1 MRAPILLASVF
12 LILTTSGCIFG
23 GDATNTA
30 QQLAGVR
37 DSYISE
43 GLLAPTSLQTR
54 EQYRDEI
61 LPFRATINSVSGAE
75 GEALKA
81 YLNGSLS
88 LLAMVQATDD
98 ALLLIQKINFD
109 APDCGN
115 NSPLAKAIKLLDEAQ
130 THAEKTYENFTSV
143 QENSSM
149 ANELGAEYVLNAAET
164 SQGVA
169 QTHTE
174 RINELKSVCGF
185 SS

>member
-1 MRAPILLASVF
+1 MRVPIFLASVL
-12 LILTTSGCIFG
+12 LILITSGCIFG

-30 QQLAGVR
+30 QQLAGIR
-37 DSYISE
+37 DSYIGE
-43 GLLAPTSLQTR
+43 GLLAPSSLQTR

-61 LPFRATINSVSGAE
+61 LPFRATINNVAGSE
-75 GEALKA
+75 GDALKA

-98 ALLLIQKINFD
+98 ALSLIQKINFD
-109 APDCGN
+109 APDCGT
-115 NSPLAKAIKLLDEAQ
+115 NSPLSKSIKLLTEAQ
-130 THAEKTYENFTSV
+130 THAESTYDYFSRV

-164 SQGVA
+164 AQGVA

-174 RINELKSVCGF
+174 RINELKSACGF
-185 SS
+185 TI